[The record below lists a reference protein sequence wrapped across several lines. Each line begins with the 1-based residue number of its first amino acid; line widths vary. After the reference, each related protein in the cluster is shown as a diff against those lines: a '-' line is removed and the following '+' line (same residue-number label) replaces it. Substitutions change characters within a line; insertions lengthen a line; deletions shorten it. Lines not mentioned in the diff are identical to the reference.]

1 MDEEPEFLI
10 NDFLLASQQ
19 ELAHVSDV
27 AGASL
32 DPLVG
37 RRALLLKEFTVG
49 LYRAYAR
56 RVQPVPDRALLCVQL
71 ETKKAELLVQ
81 LEKLRM
87 RSVEELPSL
96 PRVTLPETA
105 LPELMD
111 LPEP

>member
-27 AGASL
+27 ASVAL
-32 DPLVG
+32 DPLVS
-37 RRALLLKEFTVG
+37 RRALFFKEFTVG
-49 LYRAYAR
+49 LYHAYAR
-56 RVQPVPDRALLCVQL
+56 RVQSAPDKTLLRVQL
-71 ETKKAELLVQ
+71 ETKKAELMVQ
-81 LEKLRM
+81 LEKLRT
-87 RSVEELPSL
+87 RPVEELPPLS
-96 PRVTLPETA
+96 RVTLPESA